1 MALRLPR
8 LTVDLS
14 GTKPKALTRRLDHLR
29 PGELTT
35 LLETDRGTTTH
46 EVDRC
51 LRLAPNRWAVGR
63 RRGDRTVWRIIDEG
77 QLARLGHPAWL
88 WTKDWWFD
96 PRVDEDSEGPA
107 PAALPLR
114 NQIRYAAGIGS
125 TRLAV
130 KVLAS
135 LVACIR
141 ANSGPV
147 AVRMSPEVL
156 GSPSH
161 PSRWLVL
168 ALLTCLPPSRRESL
182 RLAVGEPEPDP
193 ERVDVVIVAD
203 NTPGFQM
210 IDAADPPGEGDDL
223 VAYFVRNRLLAND
236 PEAVES
242 AALRQDE
249 PGTSD
254 GDAWGDAIKRL
265 IRSGVP
271 GLSTPTEHVIEQD
284 PESAVR
290 MIVARIR
297 AGAEVDE
304 PFVADLL
311 AVTRKARDPRPWLAL
326 RDRSAAERGHLV
338 GRLLAEKI
346 KRPRPELVR
355 ALAALYP
362 ESGETD
368 VWCSALLGWIREGS
382 AWEASVEALEQAL
395 LTRGGN
401 TPAGRLSVWQEAVHA
416 LVDAN
421 QPAAATRALVS
432 PIARSLADAGLGRAL
447 VAAWFAIPP
456 DRRDHSLLVRFVDQV
471 ASANGGER
479 TLEFLRRRLREDPGE
494 LRTAVRRLPL
504 DQLPV
509 FLAAAATGPDDPIW
523 AEAERIRGAGLQSAY
538 ARFLSLATFS
548 DGLPAL
554 EADAR
559 DSVIDAIADVSF
571 PDADFAELCLAFAQL
586 PGRSGLWPWLAVA
599 ASAPDRFPP
608 EILEPAVIGVTGE
621 PPENEDLTRVA
632 WEAAQRLGA
641 SDAWTALDHARW
653 LQLLCTSPEGGFPTD
668 FGAWL
673 ATGLAQ
679 AVAARPDGI
688 TRLVEI
694 TATLGRLGPNH
705 PALQGFLGRV
715 LPQVWGEQGFPVQ
728 YRDRIYTT
736 NLSSEI
742 LAMWRQVVGV

>member
-14 GTKPKALTRRLDHLR
+14 GPKPKALTRRLEHLR
-29 PGELTT
+29 PGELST
-35 LLETDRGTTTH
+35 LLEIERGATTN

-51 LRLAPNRWAVGR
+51 LRLAPQRWAVGR
-63 RRGDRTVWRIIDEG
+63 RKGDRTVWRFIDESH
-77 QLARLGHPAWL
+77 LARLGHPAWL

-135 LVACIR
+135 LVALLR
-141 ANSGPV
+141 ADSGPI

-156 GSPSH
+156 ASASH

-168 ALLTCLPPSRRESL
+168 ALLTSLPPTRRESL

-193 ERVDVVIVAD
+193 DALDVAIVAEKVR
-203 NTPGFQM
+203 GFRM
-210 IDAADPPGEGDDL
+210 IDAADPPGEGEDL

-242 AALRQDE
+242 AAFLHDDA
-249 PGTSD
+249 PD
-254 GDAWGDAIKRL
+254 DAWGDGIKQL
-265 IRSGVP
+265 IRTGVP
-271 GLSTPTEHVIEQD
+271 GLSMPTPHAIDQD

-290 MIVARIR
+290 MLVARIR
-297 AGAEVDE
+297 SGSELDE
-304 PFVADLL
+304 AFVGDLV
-311 AVTRKARDPRPWLAL
+311 AVTRKARDPRPWIAL
-326 RDRSAAERGHLV
+326 RDRPAVERARLV
-338 GRLLAEKI
+338 GTLLAEKI

-355 ALAALYP
+355 ALAVIYP
-362 ESGETD
+362 EAGD
-368 VWCSALLGWIREGS
+368 LDIWCAALLGWIREGA
-382 AWEASVEALEQAL
+382 AWEAALEALEHAL
-395 LTRGGN
+395 LSRRSTA
-401 TPAGRLSVWQEAVHA
+401 PAARLSVWQEAVHA
-416 LVDAN
+416 LIDAN
-421 QPAAATRALVS
+421 QPEAATRALVA
-432 PIARSLADAGLGRAL
+432 PIAGTLAEAGLGRAL
-447 VAAWFAIPP
+447 VAAWFAIPA
-456 DRRDHSLLVRFVDQV
+456 DRRDHALFDRFVEQV
-471 ASANGGER
+471 AGATRGER
-479 TLEFLRRRLREDPGE
+479 TIEFLRRRLRDDPGE
-494 LRTAVRRLPL
+494 LRAAVRKLPPASL
-504 DQLPV
+504 AT
-509 FLAAAATGPDDPIW
+509 FLAAATSGPDDELW
-523 AEAERIRGAGLQSAY
+523 AEAERLQSATLPSAY
-538 ARFLSLATFS
+538 ARFLSLGRFP

-554 EADAR
+554 ESDAR
-559 DSVIDAIADVSF
+559 DHLVDAIPEVTF
-571 PDADFAELCLAFAQL
+571 PDPDFAELCLAFAQL
-586 PGRSGLWPWLAVA
+586 PGRSGVWPWLAVA
-599 ASAPDRFPP
+599 AAAPDRFPP

-621 PPENEDLTRVA
+621 PPETEELTAVA

-641 SDAWTALDHARW
+641 SEAWTTLDQARW

-694 TATLGRLGPNH
+694 TATLGGLGPSH
-705 PALQGFLGRV
+705 PALQGFLGWV

-728 YRDRIYTT
+728 YRDRIYST

-742 LAMWRQVVGV
+742 LAMWRQVAGV

>member
-14 GTKPKALTRRLDHLR
+14 GPKPKALTRRLDHLR

-35 LLETDRGTTTH
+35 LLEIERGTTTH

-51 LRLAPNRWAVGR
+51 LRLAPKRWAVGR
-63 RRGDRTVWRIIDEG
+63 RRGDRAVWRLIDDVH
-77 QLARLGHPAWL
+77 LPRLGHPAWL

-135 LVACIR
+135 LVAYLR
-141 ANSGPV
+141 TDAGPV
-147 AVRMSPEVL
+147 AVRTTPEVL
-156 GSPSH
+156 GSASH
-161 PSRWLVL
+161 PSRWLAL
-168 ALLTCLPPSRRESL
+168 ALLTCLPPSRRENL

-193 ERVDVVIVAD
+193 DQLDVVIVTD
-203 NTPGFQM
+203 RVRGFKM

-242 AALRQDE
+242 AAFLHDDE
-249 PGTSD
+249 P
-254 GDAWGDAIKRL
+254 GDAWGDGIKRL

-271 GLSTPTEHVIEQD
+271 GLSTPTTHVIEQD

-290 MIVARIR
+290 MLVARVR
-297 AGAEVDE
+297 AGSELDDA
-304 PFVADLL
+304 FVSDLVS
-311 AVTRKARDPRPWLAL
+311 VTRKARDPRPWLAL
-326 RDRSAAERGHLV
+326 RDRPAAERGRLV
-338 GRLLAEKI
+338 ATLLAEKI

-368 VWCSALLGWIREGS
+368 LWCSALLGWVRDGT
-382 AWEASVEALEQAL
+382 AWEAATEALEHAL
-395 LTRGGN
+395 LTRGA
-401 TPAGRLSVWQEAVHA
+401 TAPAGRLSVWQEAVHA

-421 QPAAATRALVS
+421 QPEAATRALVS
-432 PIARSLADAGLGRAL
+432 PIARTLAQAGLGRAL
-447 VAAWFAIPP
+447 VAAWFAIPA
-456 DRRDHSLLVRFVDQV
+456 DRRDHSLLVTFVDQV
-471 ASANGGER
+471 AGVGGGDR
-479 TLEFLRRRLREDPGE
+479 TLDFLRRRLREDPGE
-494 LRTAVRRLPL
+494 LRLAVRRLPL
-504 DQLPV
+504 EQLPI
-509 FLAAAATGPDDPIW
+509 FLTAAATGPDDPIW
-523 AEAERIRGAGLQSAY
+523 CDAERIHGAKLSSAY
-538 ARFLSLATFS
+538 ARFIALAIFS

-554 EADAR
+554 ESDAR
-559 DSVIDAIADVSF
+559 DNVVDAISEVSF
-571 PDADFAELCLAFAQL
+571 PDPDFSELCLAFAQL
-586 PGRSGLWPWLAVA
+586 PGRSALWPWLAVA
-599 ASAPDRFPP
+599 GAAPDRFPP

-621 PPENEDLTRVA
+621 PPESEDLMHVA

-641 SDAWTALDHARW
+641 SDAWTAGDHARW

-694 TATLGRLGPNH
+694 TATLGTLGPNH
-705 PALQGFLGRV
+705 PALQGFLGWV
-715 LPQVWGEQGFPVQ
+715 LPQVWGEAGFPVQ

-736 NLSSEI
+736 SLSSEI